1 VGKTVNVPFQS
12 IVNFFGLICMLDSG
26 IVIGTDSAAWTKVPG
41 DLSDMIMTGSVVF
54 LLGIWGDVS

>member
-12 IVNFFGLICMLDSG
+12 IVNFFGLICRLDSG

-41 DLSDMIMTGSVVF
+41 DLIDMIMTGSMVF